1 MKTQGKKILIVDDEP
16 DIREFISYNL
26 IRKGYTVLTA
36 EDGKEGLLMAFEFL
50 PDLIILDIMM
60 PFLNGYETCIR
71 LRQNP
76 IFDNTKI
83 VFLSALNESTAKD
96 FGLRLAANDFIGKPI
111 KMELLIKKIET
122 CVTKLF

>member
-1 MKTQGKKILIVDDEP
+1 MENQQIKILIVDDEP

-36 EDGKEGLLMAFEFL
+36 GDGKEGLSMAFEFL

-71 LRQNP
+71 LRKTQYSIIQKSFFYRRSTNQQQ
-76 IFDNTKI
+76 KI
-83 VFLSALNESTAKD
+83 LVCN
-96 FGLRLAANDFIGKPI
+96 
-111 KMELLIKKIET
+111 
-122 CVTKLF
+122 